1 MTTHETA
8 LNSILDLAGASNK
21 QSATTALPTPDV
33 ERAVSAA
40 RQIGSYGRIPLTLTM
55 LKAPDKDGKRE
66 SVTKDFEAKNWQD
79 VSSIAALAS
88 AEGGDIFVSPT
99 EIDGK
104 NPCKSPY
111 IYFSDVDRKTLL
123 TILKNGE
130 RLALENIIETSS
142 GQYSLAFDLG
152 ESATK
157 DVREAAYKLVSDKYN
172 IKGQS
177 QQIRVTGFANRD
189 KAAANSQGQ
198 APYCVKLNMSDLN
211 KPKDGSSGEGFD
223 STSTPAPNNDLLIA
237 ASQIVSDKNKAEEAE
252 RRKTALAAAQKLRS
266 GIHDKESPESLYPI
280 AMKQKAGE
288 AGGDGKLADML
299 AACVMLAYGFVA
311 KQIKSAIGALSP
323 EAAKSTDQEAYL
335 DGVLKEA
342 TAKRDFE
349 AKAKSNEKIKKPE
362 HIDDSMSMK

>member
-1 MTTHETA
+1 MTHETA

-21 QSATTALPTPDV
+21 QPATTALPTPDV

-55 LKAPDKDGKRE
+55 FKAPDKDGKRE
-66 SVTKDFEAKNWQD
+66 SVTQAFEAKNWQD

-104 NPCKSPY
+104 NPSKSPY
-111 IYFSDVDRKTLL
+111 VYFSDVDRKTLL

-130 RLALENIIETSS
+130 RIAIDNVIETSA
-142 GQYSLAFDLG
+142 GKYSLAFDLS
-152 ESATK
+152 EPCTK
-157 DVREAAYKLVSDKYN
+157 DVREASYKLVSDKYN

-177 QQIRVTGFANRD
+177 QQIRVAGFANRD
-189 KAAANSQGQ
+189 KAVANSQGQ
-198 APYCVKLNMSDLN
+198 APYCVKLEMNDLN
-211 KPKDGSSGEGFD
+211 KPKDGGEGFD

-237 ASQIVSDKNKAEEAE
+237 AGQIVSEKNKAEEAE
-252 RRKTALAAAQKLRS
+252 RRKTALAAKQKLRS
-266 GIHDKESPESLYPI
+266 GTNDKESPESLYPI

-323 EAAKSTDQEAYL
+323 EAAKADDANAYL
-335 DGVLKEA
+335 DGVIKEA

-362 HIDDSMSMK
+362 HIDDSMQMK

>member
-1 MTTHETA
+1 MKTHETA

-21 QSATTALPTPDV
+21 QPATTALPTPDV

-66 SVTKDFEAKNWQD
+66 SVTQAFEAKNWQD

-99 EIDGK
+99 EIDSK
-104 NPCKSPY
+104 NPSKSPFV
-111 IYFSDVDRKTLL
+111 YFADVDRKTLL

-130 RLALENIIETSS
+130 RLALENIIETSA
-142 GQYSLAFDLG
+142 GLYSIAFDLG
-152 ESATK
+152 ESASK
-157 DVREAAYKLVSDKYN
+157 DVREAAHKLVSDKYN
-172 IKGQS
+172 IKSQS
-177 QQIRVTGFANRD
+177 QQIRVAGFANRD
-189 KAAANSQGQ
+189 KAVANSQGQ
-198 APYCVKLNMSDLN
+198 APYCIKLNMNDLN
-211 KPKDGSSGEGFD
+211 KPKDGSGEGLD
-223 STSTPAPNNDLLIA
+223 STSTPAPNKDLLIA
-237 ASQIVSDKNKAEEAE
+237 AGAIVNDKNKADEAE

-266 GIHDKESPESLYPI
+266 GTHDKESPESLYPI
-280 AMKQKAGE
+280 AMKQQAGE

-323 EAAKSTDQEAYL
+323 EAAKADDANAYL
-335 DGVLKEA
+335 DGVLNEA

-349 AKAKSNEKIKKPE
+349 SKAKSNEKIKKPE
-362 HIDDSMSMK
+362 RIDDSMSMK

>member
-8 LNSILDLAGASNK
+8 LNSILDLAGAANK
-21 QSATTALPTPDV
+21 QPATTALPAPDV

-40 RQIGSYGRIPLTLTM
+40 RQIGSYNRIPLTLTI
-55 LKAPDKDGKRE
+55 LKAPDANGKRE

-99 EIDGK
+99 ESA
-104 NPCKSPY
+104 NSKSPY
-111 IYFSDVDRKTLL
+111 VYFSDVDRKTLL

-130 RLALENIIETSS
+130 RLALENVIETSA
-142 GQYSLAFDLG
+142 GKYSIAFDLG

-172 IKGQS
+172 IKGQA
-177 QQIRVTGFANRD
+177 QQIRVAGFANRD
-189 KAAANSQGQ
+189 KAVANSQGQ

-211 KPKDGSSGEGFD
+211 KPKDGSGGEGFD

-323 EAAKSTDQEAYL
+323 EAAKATDQEAYL

-362 HIDDSMSMK
+362 HIDDSMQMK

>member
-21 QSATTALPTPDV
+21 QPATTALPTPDV

-55 LKAPDKDGKRE
+55 LKAPDANGKRE
-66 SVTKDFEAKNWQD
+66 SVTQAFEAKNWQQ

-99 EIDGK
+99 E
-104 NPCKSPY
+104 NANSKSPY

-130 RLALENIIETSS
+130 RLALENVIETSA
-142 GQYSLAFDLG
+142 GIYSIAFDLG

-157 DVREAAYKLVSDKYN
+157 GVREAAYKLVSDKYN
-172 IKGQS
+172 IKGQA
-177 QQIRVTGFANRD
+177 QQIRVAGFANRD
-189 KAAANSQGQ
+189 KSVANAQGQ
-198 APYCVKLNMSDLN
+198 APYCIKLNMNDLS
-211 KPKDGSSGEGFD
+211 KPKDGGECFD

-237 ASQIVSDKNKAEEAE
+237 AGQIVSDKNKAEEAE

-266 GIHDKESPESLYPI
+266 GTHDKESPESLYPI
-280 AMKQKAGE
+280 AMKQKASE

-323 EAAKSTDQEAYL
+323 EAAKATDSDAYL
-335 DGVLKEA
+335 DGVIKEA

-362 HIDDSMSMK
+362 HIDDSMQMK

>member
-21 QSATTALPTPDV
+21 QPATTALPTPDV

-55 LKAPDKDGKRE
+55 LKAPDKDGKRA
-66 SVTKDFEAKNWQD
+66 SVTQAFEARNWQD
-79 VSSIAALAS
+79 VTSIAALAS
-88 AEGGDIFVSPT
+88 AEGADIFVSPT

-104 NPCKSPY
+104 NPSKSPY
-111 IYFSDVDRKTLL
+111 VYFSDVDRKTLL

-130 RLALENIIETSS
+130 RLALENVIETSA
-142 GQYSLAFDLG
+142 GIYSIAFDLG

-177 QQIRVTGFANRD
+177 QQIRVAGFANRD
-189 KAAANSQGQ
+189 KAVANSQGQ
-198 APYCVKLNMSDLN
+198 APYCVKLNMSDLS
-211 KPKDGSSGEGFD
+211 KPKDGGEGFD

-237 ASQIVSDKNKAEEAE
+237 AGQIVSEKNKAEEAE

-266 GIHDKESPESLYPI
+266 GTHDKESPESLYPI
-280 AMKQKAGE
+280 ALKKTAGE

-323 EAAKSTDQEAYL
+323 EAAKATDSDAYL
-335 DGVLKEA
+335 DGVIKEA

-362 HIDDSMSMK
+362 HIDDSMQMK

>member
-21 QSATTALPTPDV
+21 QPATTALPTPDV

-55 LKAPDKDGKRE
+55 LKAPDANGKRE
-66 SVTKDFEAKNWQD
+66 SVTQAFEAKNWQQ

-99 EIDGK
+99 E
-104 NPCKSPY
+104 NANSKSPY

-130 RLALENIIETSS
+130 RLALENVIETSA
-142 GQYSLAFDLG
+142 GIYSIAFDLG

-177 QQIRVTGFANRD
+177 QQIRVAGFANRD
-189 KAAANSQGQ
+189 KAVANSQGQ
-198 APYCVKLNMSDLN
+198 APYCIKLNMSDLS
-211 KPKDGSSGEGFD
+211 KPKDGGEGFD

-237 ASQIVSDKNKAEEAE
+237 AGQIVSDKNKAEEAE

-266 GIHDKESPESLYPI
+266 GTHDKESPESLYPI
-280 AMKQKAGE
+280 ALKKTAGE

-323 EAAKSTDQEAYL
+323 EAAKATDQEAYL

-362 HIDDSMSMK
+362 HIDDSMQMK